1 MQGRK
6 SVFDWWC
13 WGVIL
18 SLTFQVH
25 LCGRLVIHADV
36 RRKSTL
42 SLSLSLSLSRSAA
55 LIPRQVLQCAC
66 SVGSSCLIVCYYF
79 NTYIMYFIKIC
90 CQSLS
95 VPLHPI
101 TQGPPPPLFIRFYLF
116 IFVAIIFR
124 LWFVFLLLPGIQLSW
139 LLFYDVV
146 MTPSDGFI
154 ISSPFWRVL
163 IVASGL
169 LSEKF
174 HRVCSVLLNAR
185 SPKIPACFS

>member
-42 SLSLSLSLSRSAA
+42 SLSLSLSLALSLSLSAA

-101 TQGPPPPLFIRFYLF
+101 TQGPPPPYLF
-116 IFVAIIFR
+116 VFIY
-124 LWFVFLLLPGIQLSW
+124 LFLLPSSSVSGLSFFYCQEFNYPGCCFMMLSW
-139 LLFYDVV
+139 HPVTDSL
-146 MTPSDGFI
+146 SH
-154 ISSPFWRVL
+154 
-163 IVASGL
+163 L
-169 LSEKF
+169 LSG
-174 HRVCSVLLNAR
+174 VSW
-185 SPKIPACFS
+185 